1 MDKSGSDLR
10 NVLGII
16 MYTIYTESSNP
27 TYNSMLMKV
36 GDKKYDVKLSATG
49 LTINGVTSD
58 LSGIPKTVDSILM
71 K

>member
-10 NVLGII
+10 NVLGTI

-36 GDKKYDVKLSATG
+36 GDKKYDVKLSATS
-49 LTINGVTSD
+49 LTINGVASD

>member
-10 NVLGII
+10 SVLGTI
-16 MYTIYTESSNP
+16 MYTIYTEAANP
-27 TYNSMLMKV
+27 AYNSMIMKV
-36 GDKKYDVKLSATG
+36 GDKKYDVRLSDTG
-49 LTINGVTSD
+49 LTINGITSD